1 MAAAMT
7 CGPAAAPGQCTAAEA
22 TAGRAWFA
30 AMPCDGDGTTVET
43 ADDTSDDCPAD
54 PDVSDACEMCLF
66 MSGEVW
72 TAAME
77 VCEPTLEAKSS
88 GTAGLVA
95 SLALASVSAVAAQL

>member
-1 MAAAMT
+1 
-7 CGPAAAPGQCTAAEA
+7 
-22 TAGRAWFA
+22 
-30 AMPCDGDGTTVET
+30 
-43 ADDTSDDCPAD
+43 
-54 PDVSDACEMCLF
+54 MCLF

-77 VCEPTLEAKSS
+77 VCEPTLEVKSS